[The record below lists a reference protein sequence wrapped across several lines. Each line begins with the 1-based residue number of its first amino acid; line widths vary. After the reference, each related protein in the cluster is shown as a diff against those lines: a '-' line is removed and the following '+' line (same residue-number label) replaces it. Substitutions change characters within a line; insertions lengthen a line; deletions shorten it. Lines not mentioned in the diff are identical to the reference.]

1 MMYVWRKWFLPLLI
15 LMMSLLYIFFIPE
28 DPFGVK
34 LLFKLI
40 PMGLIILYAYLQF
53 PADRRPSHWLLLAGL
68 LFCMLGDGLLPIW
81 FVFGLGTFLVGHLF
95 YLAAFLGL
103 WRFSWVRLLSLI
115 PIGIY
120 AWFMGGKLA
129 GDIGASAEFTGLVI
143 PVMIYVTVISLM
155 LWSAMMTGSVWAMI
169 GSLLFVISDSILAW
183 NMFIEDI
190 PDAGVLI
197 MTTYY
202 AAQFMIAR
210 SIGSFTRTTGSLLKV
225 KIKY

>member
-95 YLAAFLGL
+95 YLAAF
-103 WRFSWVRLLSLI
+103 SRLM
-115 PIGIY
+115 
-120 AWFMGGKLA
+120 AV
-129 GDIGASAEFTGLVI
+129 LVG
-143 PVMIYVTVISLM
+143 PL
-155 LWSAMMTGSVWAMI
+155 
-169 GSLLFVISDSILAW
+169 
-183 NMFIEDI
+183 
-190 PDAGVLI
+190 
-197 MTTYY
+197 
-202 AAQFMIAR
+202 
-210 SIGSFTRTTGSLLKV
+210 V
-225 KIKY
+225 KSNSHWHLCLVYGRKACR

>member
-1 MMYVWRKWFLPLLI
+1 
-15 LMMSLLYIFFIPE
+15 
-28 DPFGVK
+28 
-34 LLFKLI
+34 
-40 PMGLIILYAYLQF
+40 
-53 PADRRPSHWLLLAGL
+53 
-68 LFCMLGDGLLPIW
+68 
-81 FVFGLGTFLVGHLF
+81 
-95 YLAAFLGL
+95 
-103 WRFSWVRLLSLI
+103 
-115 PIGIY
+115 
-120 AWFMGGKLA
+120 MGGKLA